1 MQRSLNRQSMKKWRF
16 WWTTGQWVSQ
26 YQFKRLHLTS
36 LSCLDIVSQDWKKG
50 DGASGWIC
58 CENFHKIWLTPSLVT
73 VQTSPGPVSGRRS
86 WAQCHW
92 VGTIKYLLL
101 GPARR
106 GSAWAGLG
114 IPFLSP
120 SRVNIVRGCCRARS
134 RNLNYSSWQ
143 CSSDTPSGMQAMFN
157 EVRLYC
163 MLYRFDMDIWRAWTF
178 LTSSL
183 VSSTIVNG

>member
-1 MQRSLNRQSMKKWRF
+1 MQRSLNRQSMKKWRS
-16 WWTTGQWVSQ
+16 WWTTGQWMSQ
-26 YQFKRLHLTS
+26 NQFKS
-36 LSCLDIVSQDWKKG
+36 LIVSQDWKKG

-58 CENFHKIWLTPSLVT
+58 CENFHKIWLTPFLVT

-134 RNLNYSSWQ
+134 CNLNYSSWQ

-157 EVRLYC
+157 EVRLYYC
-163 MLYRFDMDIWRAWTF
+163 MLYMFDMDIWRTWTF

-183 VSSTIVNG
+183 VS